1 MDLELL
7 ETRQVPARN
16 ILRLKKVNLACGE
29 GWVWQ
34 QLEQPR
40 LDLSHGKGHRHE
52 QSPFAHQA

>member
-7 ETRQVPARN
+7 QVPARN

-40 LDLSHGKGHRHE
+40 LDLSHGKGQRHD